1 MKISKQLLKDA
12 GILPKLRLGN
22 KLPKGGVK
30 SNGPH
35 RVKII
40 QDKTLQKPDPTTGKN
55 IDYVRYLV
63 EENGEKKVYD
73 TKKLNK
79 AGELS
84 YFVQRLAEIN
94 EGDEVILEM
103 KKQGIKNYIEIVP
116 VGHSTSASVEEEEE
130 NEGESIP
137 INEIEIM
144 ADDMPA

>member
-116 VGHSTSASVEEEEE
+116 VGHSTSASVEDEEEE
-130 NEGESIP
+130 SEEKTMPTGD
-137 INEIEIM
+137 IEIT
-144 ADDMPA
+144 AD